1 MAFPGESPSS
11 GRNSISEEVVNFS
24 AIARAFFSAGSVPA
38 TLSSVVELAAA
49 TVEGCDYAGLF
60 LIEGNVISTRAFTDP
75 MVVEIDDLQLQTGQ
89 GPCLDAIS
97 HRLTVYTAD
106 MANDLRWLRFAP
118 YALGLGIHSI
128 LALPLDSSSQLG
140 SLTLSARQPAAFDVI
155 DRAKASLLAS
165 LAGIALS
172 VARHEDGR
180 GGGGGAGAGRDLSRS
195 RPFSM

>member
-1 MAFPGESPSS
+1 MALAVHSPID
-11 GRNSISEEVVNFS
+11 GNPTSEDAVNFS
-24 AIARAFFSAGSVPA
+24 AMAEAFFSAANIAA
-38 TLSSVVELAAA
+38 TLSCVVELATS
-49 TVEGCDYAGLF
+49 TVNGCEYAGVF
-60 LIEGNVISTRAFTDP
+60 LLEESVLTTPAFTDP
-75 MVVEIDDLQLQTGQ
+75 KVVELDALQLRTGQ
-89 GPCLDAIS
+89 GPSLDAIS